1 MTFLIK
7 PVPKPAAKTL
17 DVLVAGLAEPGDSR
31 KFDNAPGAFMAAHV
45 ELIATTY
52 HGKIYSIAHY
62 FEQNGDLVP
71 DPEMELLHVE
81 GQGWYPLSIT
91 MQFGR
96 NECIE
101 LVDGGEHKVS
111 RSRLREQTEFL
122 VLWLENIRQQ
132 QGL

>member
-7 PVPKPAAKTL
+7 PVPKPAAKIL
-17 DVLVAGLAEPGDSR
+17 DALVSGLVDQGDSR
-31 KFDNAPGAFMAAHV
+31 KFDNAPGAFMAVHV
-45 ELIATTY
+45 ELIAVNDQGTV
-52 HGKIYSIAHY
+52 YSIAHY
-62 FEQNGDLVP
+62 FEQNDDLVA

-101 LVDGGEHKVS
+101 LVDGGQHKVS

-122 VLWLENIRQQ
+122 TLWMENIRQQ